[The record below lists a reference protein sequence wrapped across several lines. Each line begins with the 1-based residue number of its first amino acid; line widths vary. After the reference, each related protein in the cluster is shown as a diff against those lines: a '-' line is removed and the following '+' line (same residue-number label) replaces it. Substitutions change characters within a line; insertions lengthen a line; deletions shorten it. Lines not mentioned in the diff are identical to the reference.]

1 MKKNTIITIG
11 RQFCSGGSEIGKKLS
26 EKLEIP
32 YYDKVIVEHAAEKH
46 GFSKEFVD
54 ENEEKHSNSF
64 LYSLSAYSY
73 ENSIAGS
80 ATVSP
85 SLQIMLAQFEFIR
98 EVAAKGP
105 CVIIGRCAD
114 YVLRN
119 NSDLLNVFI
128 HAKLDDRIAEAA
140 RRFNVPQETAAKMV
154 RRTEKLRANYYNF
167 YTDRK
172 WGAIDN
178 YHMAVDTSYFSIDEA
193 VELIYRAYILSK

>member
-26 EKLEIP
+26 DKLEIP
-32 YYDKVIVEHAAEKH
+32 YYDKAIMEHAAEEH
-46 GFSKEFVD
+46 GFSEEYVKEF
-54 ENEEKHSNSF
+54 EEKHSNSF

-73 ENSIAGS
+73 ENSVAGN

-85 SLQIMLAQFEFIR
+85 SLQIVLSQFEFIR
-98 EVAAKGP
+98 EAAAKGP

-114 YVLRN
+114 YVLKN
-119 NSDLLNVFI
+119 NPNVLNVFI
-128 HAKLDDRIAEAA
+128 YADLDDRIKETM
-140 RRFNVPQETAAKMV
+140 RRYSIPENTASKML

-172 WGAIDN
+172 WGDMN
-178 YHMAVDTSYFSIDEA
+178 NFHMALNTSYFSIDDA
-193 VELIYRAYILSK
+193 VEMIYRAYILSK